1 MELQTLK
8 NKRVILFGAPR
19 AFVREEFDRLL
30 GSANIGLADAYDDGV
45 AALIQGR
52 MVNPLEQD
60 ELDRLYETH
69 GVVPL
74 SIDTFEKALCSQLDP
89 DRIVMSLKLTRDRER
104 LRAFL
109 QNPHIDDA
117 FFLRLLV
124 LYDWQDEGFFDND
137 ENRDVTAALIGRFY
151 ENIERNHNIQY
162 STLGLMHLIGRNRN
176 SGLIRTIGTLPPL
189 RRAVTTQERQLRAII
204 DALALH
210 PATDETTLKHFV
222 RRGDDALRCLV
233 AERPGLPAAL
243 QQELAQRKHEAINTA
258 LASNPDLDGG
268 LADILFEDD
277 APAKSGYANIRLDE
291 ERFEAGLKAH
301 GASLAAN
308 PSLTPAMQQR
318 LYDLGDR
325 AIRTALASNV
335 SLQIADTLSQTD
347 DTAVLCA
354 LAANPSLA
362 SEHLQALAGRC
373 DAALAANP
381 SAPAPLL
388 ESLYGKG
395 DAQVLHALAANP
407 ATPVKILQQL
417 QLDARFERAV
427 RTNEAFGRYIQR
439 ENIGWL

>member
-1 MELQTLK
+1 MDLQTLK
-8 NKRVILFGAPR
+8 NRRITLFGAPR
-19 AFVREEFDRLL
+19 AFDREEFERLL
-30 GSANIGLADAYDDGV
+30 DNANIVLADNYDDSV
-45 AALIQGR
+45 AAVVKGR
-52 MVNPLEQD
+52 LVNPLEQE
-60 ELDRLYETH
+60 ELDRLYAAR
-69 GVVPL
+69 GVEPL
-74 SIDTFEKALCSQLDP
+74 SIDAFEKALCSQLDP
-89 DRIVMSLKLTRDRER
+89 DRIIMSLKLTRDRAR
-104 LRAFL
+104 LHAFL
-109 QNPHIDDA
+109 QNPHIDDV

-162 STLGLMHLIGRNRN
+162 STLGLMHLVSQRRD
-176 SGLIRTIGTLPPL
+176 SDLIRTIGSLPPL

-222 RRGDDALRCLV
+222 RQGDDALRCLV
-233 AERPGLPAAL
+233 AKRPGLPTVL

-268 LADILFEDD
+268 LADTLLEDD
-277 APAKSGYANIRLDE
+277 TLAPLGYANIRLDE
-291 ERFEAGLKAH
+291 ARFEMGLKAH
-301 GASLAAN
+301 AASLAAN
-308 PSLTPAMQQR
+308 PSLTAAMQQR
-318 LYDLGDR
+318 LYALGDG
-325 AIRTALASNV
+325 AIRAALAANI
-335 SLQIADTLSQTD
+335 SLHIVDALLRTD

-388 ESLYGKG
+388 ESLYAKG

-407 ATPVKILQQL
+407 ATPVRILQQL

-427 RTNEAFGRYIQR
+427 RTNEAFGRFIQR